1 MGLNMDEFKGSK
13 CIVCGNVFTDND
25 DIVVCP
31 DCGTP
36 YHRACYKSVGNCIN
50 HELHENGGSWKP
62 DISANEQTESN
73 THCSRCGKDNPPS
86 ALFCESCGYPLN
98 SIIMEVDAPTD
109 NDEPGEPQDNF
120 VMYPHLINYTDPCCG
135 LNPNEEFDGVK
146 LSEIADYVDKNTHYY
161 IPIFKNFKTFGKNIS
176 WNLAALVFPE
186 LYFAY
191 RKMVPAAF
199 GALILRLILTIPS
212 LIMAYSQVNAGD
224 LSEFAKTFNTESSAF
239 SMFAFIFMI
248 ADYARMWIFSTNANG
263 MYYKKVIRGI
273 KHEKS
278 MLTAPA
284 APIYGSGV
292 DGLSAVLHKKGGTSV
307 FWLTL
312 FICLLILPFALLYL
326 YSTYNMVLPL
336 L

>member
-1 MGLNMDEFKGSK
+1 MDEFKGSR
-13 CIVCGNVFTDND
+13 CIVCGNVFTDKD

-36 YHRACYKSVGNCIN
+36 YHRACYKSVGSCIN
-50 HELHENGGSWKP
+50 HALHETRGSWKP
-62 DISANEQTESN
+62 DLQPEEVTAPDTF
-73 THCSRCGKDNPPS
+73 CSRCGKQNPQD

-98 SIIMEVDAPTD
+98 SIIMDVDEEGEPT
-109 NDEPGEPQDNF
+109 EPQDSF
-120 VMYPHLINYTDPCCG
+120 IMYPHLINYSDPCCG

-161 IPIFKNFKTFGKNIS
+161 IPIFKNFKTHGKNIS
-176 WNLAALVFPE
+176 WNLSALVFPE

-191 RKMVPAAF
+191 RKMVLPAFA
-199 GALILRLILTIPS
+199 ALLIRLILVIPS
-212 LIMAYSQVNAGD
+212 LILAYSQVNAGE

-239 SMFAFIFMI
+239 SIFAFIFMI
-248 ADYARMWIFSTNANG
+248 ADYARMWIFSTNANS
-263 MYYKKVIRGI
+263 MYYKKVIRDI

-278 MLTAPA
+278 FFTID
-284 APIYGSGV
+284 APIYGG
-292 DGLSAVLHKKGGTSV
+292 DGLSAVLHKKGGTSI

-312 FICLLILPFALLYL
+312 FICLLILPFAVLYL
-326 YSTYNMVLPL
+326 YSTFNMVLPL